1 MTLYEI
7 EALPL
12 ELEVDGPPV
21 PINRIYAVVALPLV
35 LSIDGPP
42 ILITL
47 PQRTLIT
54 APLALSIGASG
65 IRIEWFRA
73 GSYPDI
79 LPTDLSFTP
88 PSHAIK
94 KSRSQNGVTSMRL
107 WSLKPGNGALSLIYT
122 NIPDSEAEDICR
134 AHTLAKGSFQPI
146 SIPEVVFCEQEPT
159 LLAYLTLAKYP
170 YLKWVFAGPPQVRS
184 VMTGI
189 STVTAE
195 FRTRYTG
202 AGS

>member
-21 PINRIYAVVALPLV
+21 PINRIYAVVALPLE
-35 LSIDGPP
+35 LTLDGPP

-47 PQRTLIT
+47 PQRTIIT
-54 APLALSIGASG
+54 APLELSVGASA
-65 IRIEWFRA
+65 IRIEWIRA

-94 KSRSQNGVTSMRL
+94 TSRSQNGITSMRL
-107 WSLKPGNGALSLIYT
+107 WSLKPGNGALTLTYT
-122 NIPDSEAEDICR
+122 NIPDSEAEDLCR
-134 AHTLAKGSFQPI
+134 SHDLAKGSFTPI
-146 SIPEVVFCEQEPT
+146 LIPEVVFSEEEPS
-159 LLAYLTLAKYP
+159 LLEYLTLAKYP
-170 YLKWVFAGPPQVRS
+170 YLKWVFTGPPQVRS
-184 VMTGI
+184 VMVGM
-189 STVTAE
+189 STVTCD